1 MNLINIYAKIN
12 SNYFLNKK
20 IIFINQVDS
29 IGELYDFALFIV
41 KEKNL
46 ILFKAKYIIKDLN
59 IKHKNEYFDSCKVI
73 KGLFKDKFGI
83 DLNGVYLLYISD
95 KEANEN
101 NIECSTILDNKE
113 MNCLF
118 FSIQDM
124 NFTFDFVH
132 IIKEIKCDEAFRI
145 IPKGKYTNKLLG
157 FQRSYDFQFLKRKK
171 YIYLQVLQKKWL
183 LI

>member
-1 MNLINIYAKIN
+1 MNY
-12 SNYFLNKK
+12 SN
-20 IIFINQVDS
+20 
-29 IGELYDFALFIV
+29 
-41 KEKNL
+41 
-46 ILFKAKYIIKDLN
+46 IIKDLKV
-59 IKHKNEYFDSCKVI
+59 KHKNEYFDSCKVI

-124 NFTFDFVH
+124 NFTFDFLH
-132 IIKEIKCDEAFRI
+132 IIKEIKCDEEFRI

-171 YIYLQVLQKKWL
+171 YIYLQVLQKK
-183 LI
+183 